1 MSTTSFNS
9 TMADLSQPEPF
20 TLLKLEVLT
29 GQSTTTWRFCL
40 QDSISWNNQAWS
52 LTPFNLSG
60 EGDKAGGEQSRPTL
74 ILPNPEGMFS
84 SYIARGY
91 LLRARVTKYEVHPSD
106 INTDRGIVSQWYVS
120 KLLEINN
127 KAISLELSALSD
139 GNSFKLPSRRFT
151 QPEFGLVRI

>member
-9 TMADLSQPEPF
+9 TMADLTQPEPF
-20 TLLKLEVLT
+20 TLLKLEVLS
-29 GQSTTTWRFCL
+29 GQAPTTWRFCL
-40 QDSISWNNQAWS
+40 QDSLSWNNQTWS

-74 ILPNPEGMFS
+74 ILPNPEGLFS

-91 LLRARVTKYEVHPSD
+91 LLRARVTKYEVHPWD
-106 INTDRGIVSQWYVS
+106 INTDRGIMSQWYVS
-120 KLLEINN
+120 KLLEVNN